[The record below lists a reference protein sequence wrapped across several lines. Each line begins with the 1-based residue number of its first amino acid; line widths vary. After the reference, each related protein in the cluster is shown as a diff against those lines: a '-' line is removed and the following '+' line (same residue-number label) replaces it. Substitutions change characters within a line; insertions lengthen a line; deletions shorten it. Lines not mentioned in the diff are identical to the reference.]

1 MIITGIISACLG
13 ELNIKYLKEISK
25 KITLEYEWRVDKMLN
40 NFFNVFTVM
49 SLMGYPAGVPRGLR
63 PAEWFIIARY

>member
-1 MIITGIISACLG
+1 MIGACLG
-13 ELNIKYLKEISK
+13 GLTLKYSKEISK

-49 SLMGYPAGVPRGLR
+49 SLMGYPTGVPRGLR

>member
-1 MIITGIISACLG
+1 MIITGVIIACLG
-13 ELNIKYLKEISK
+13 GLTIKYSKKISK
-25 KITLEYEWRVDKMLN
+25 KLTLEYEWGVDKMLN

-49 SLMGYPAGVPRGLR
+49 SLMGYPAGVSRGLR